1 MLGII
6 RQELLSG
13 IRQVGQFRKIRRI
26 LEGFPDL
33 LATSEDHLTAARF
46 LNDCQRRG
54 VQGSA
59 IDFLICAQAYRN
71 RMGILTTD
79 DDFLEYSLHLPI
91 KIE

>member
-1 MLGII
+1 MGII

-13 IRQVGQFRKIRRI
+13 ISKVGQFQQIERI

-33 LATSEDHLTAARF
+33 PATSEDHLKAARF
-46 LNDCQRRG
+46 LNDCQRRVG
-54 VQGSA
+54 QGFTIA
-59 IDFLICAQAYRN
+59 FLICAQAYRN

-79 DDFLEYSLHLPI
+79 NDFLEYSLHLPI